1 MVGVLPVSHGGTKPV
16 LNPIYS
22 LTLCLDDDSSVHYVL
37 SYLFQAALIRAVY
50 NILLFDLKMM
60 LRLEQID
67 FETHTYSDDM

>member
-50 NILLFDLKMM
+50 NILLFDLIVGP
-60 LRLEQID
+60 LFYLI
-67 FETHTYSDDM
+67 SDLGSKIFLA